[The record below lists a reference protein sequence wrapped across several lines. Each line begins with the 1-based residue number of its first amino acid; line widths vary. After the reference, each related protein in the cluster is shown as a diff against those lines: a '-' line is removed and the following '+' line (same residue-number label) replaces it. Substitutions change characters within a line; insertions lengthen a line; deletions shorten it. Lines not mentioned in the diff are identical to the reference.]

1 MLNHTYNDNST
12 HSIVMP
18 APCVGTLQKTH
29 KKSQFRRFHVQS
41 EMASCVFATTPIIG
55 RTEIVVL
62 QVMTF
67 GDNEMLIEYV
77 NKEDWE
83 E

>member
-1 MLNHTYNDNST
+1 
-12 HSIVMP
+12 
-18 APCVGTLQKTH
+18 
-29 KKSQFRRFHVQS
+29 
-41 EMASCVFATTPIIG
+41 MASDVFATTPIIG

-77 NKEDWE
+77 EKQYWE

>member
-18 APCVGTLQKTH
+18 APCMGTLQKTH

-41 EMASCVFATTPIIG
+41 ERASGVFATTPIIEK
-55 RTEIVVL
+55 TEIVVL

-77 NKEDWE
+77 EKQYWE